1 MGFTV
6 PFVSSALQGVEM
18 AQVTIATTHQSGVAE
33 NDQLRRRLGFITA
46 IPQSVH
52 RGSGCYVGVGTLAAG
67 ATALGNR
74 VEMIM
79 PIIRL
84 GSFLVERYLF
94 NQALRLRR
102 EWNYDA
108 IIGFDLD
115 GFALARR
122 GRVPHIANI
131 KGVLADSVPF
141 ERGAARASM
150 ALQARWEAEHARRAD
165 LVITISEYCKD
176 RLQELY
182 GVSGPI
188 AIVPELI
195 DLDTWRQLFSAN
207 PATKPAG
214 EFTVLCVCR
223 FYPRKRLALLL
234 RAAHLLRRQIPELR
248 VRVVGGGPEAASLLR
263 LWRELRLEPVVTWV
277 GEAPRHELAREY
289 NRADVFCLPSVQE
302 GFGIAFLEAM
312 AAGRPI
318 VAARVAAVP
327 EVVRHGV
334 LVEPEN
340 AEALADGIWRLWRDP
355 ILRSTIQQQQSKD
368 VEKYEMI
375 RVTRRFLQ
383 EVERVVRPA
392 T

>member
-1 MGFTV
+1 
-6 PFVSSALQGVEM
+6 M
-18 AQVTIATTHQSGVAE
+18 AQVTVAAIRHLGVGE
-33 NDQLRRRLGFITA
+33 DGELVRRLGFITA

-52 RGSGCYVGVGTLAAG
+52 QGSGCYVGIGTLAAG
-67 ATALGNR
+67 ATVLGNR

-79 PIIRL
+79 PTIRL

-94 NQALRLRR
+94 NQALRFRR

-108 IIGFDLD
+108 VIGFDLD
-115 GFALARR
+115 GFALDRP
-122 GRVPHIANI
+122 GRVPQIANI
-131 KGVLADSVPF
+131 KGVLADAVPF
-141 ERGAARASM
+141 ERGSARASL

-182 GVSGPI
+182 GVRGSI
-188 AIVPELI
+188 AVVPELI
-195 DLDTWRQLFSAN
+195 DLDTWRSLFRAN
-207 PATKPAG
+207 PATKPAE

-234 RAAHLLRRQIPELR
+234 RAAHLLRWQIPGLQ

-312 AAGRPI
+312 AAGKPI
-318 VAARVAAVP
+318 VAARAAAIP

-334 LVEPEN
+334 LVEPDN
-340 AEALADGIWRLWRDP
+340 VEALADGIWRLWRDP
-355 ILRSTIQQQQSKD
+355 ALRSTIQLQQRKD
-368 VEKYEMI
+368 VEEFEMI
-375 RVTRRFLQ
+375 RITRQFLR
-383 EVERVVRPA
+383 EVERVARPA
-392 T
+392 G

>member
-1 MGFTV
+1 
-6 PFVSSALQGVEM
+6 M
-18 AQVTIATTHQSGVAE
+18 AQVSIATIGQSGMVE
-33 NDQLRRRLGFITA
+33 DHEFGRRLGFITA

-52 RGSGCYVGVGTLAAG
+52 RGSGCYVGIGTLAAG

-79 PIIRL
+79 PTIRL

-122 GRVPHIANI
+122 GRVPRIANI
-131 KGVLADSVPF
+131 KGVLADAVPF
-141 ERGAARASM
+141 ERGSARASM

-182 GVSGPI
+182 GVRGSI
-188 AIVPELI
+188 AVVPELI
-195 DLDTWRQLFSAN
+195 DLDRWRQLFRAN
-207 PATKPAG
+207 PATKPEG

-234 RAAHLLRRQIPELR
+234 RAVHVLRRQIPELR

-312 AAGRPI
+312 AAGKPI
-318 VAARVAAVP
+318 VAARSAAVP

-355 ILRSTIQQQQSKD
+355 ILRSTIQQQQRKD
-368 VEKYEMI
+368 VEEYEMI

-383 EVERVVRPA
+383 QVERVASTA